1 MGRSLLQAT
10 STCSTG
16 GSSTGCSVEICSVW
30 DPWAAGG
37 QPAPPGASPQ
47 ATGEL
52 LLRAW
57 STSCPPA
64 ALPLGAA
71 GLVLTP
77 CSPSCCCT
85 ATTPHPPVP
94 GLCPFKALGRD
105 AAPLSAGPAPSRQP
119 RERSAP
125 GAARRGPAP
134 SPPGA
139 MAMRELVEA
148 ECGGSNPLLKLAG
161 HFTQDKALRQEGLQ
175 GSLAWPSGAPGAAAV
190 SKPLGVASEDELV
203 GEFLQEQNA
212 PLLSR
217 APQTFKM
224 DDLLAEMQEI
234 EQSSF
239 RQAPQRAP
247 GVAALALSENWT
259 QEFLAAADNAGDVS
273 SDYNETD
280 WSQEFIAEVTDPL
293 SVSPAKWAEEYL
305 EQSEEKLWLGES
317 EDQSL
322 ADKWYEEYQPE
333 DDLKKTAS
341 DFLSKVDDPKLNSSE
356 GASDAWVDQFTR
368 SGNMSAL
375 DTEFEQAK
383 TAVESDVD
391 FWDKLQAEWEE
402 MAKRDAEAHPWLT
415 DYEDL
420 NSSSYDKGYQFEE
433 DNPMRDHP
441 DAFEEGRKR
450 LAEGDL
456 PNAVL
461 LFEAAVQQKPDHME
475 AWQYLGTTQ
484 AENEQELLAISA
496 LRQCL
501 ELQPGNLTALM
512 ALAVSFTNESLQ
524 KQACETLRDWLRHK
538 PAYAHLLEKEP
549 EESASGPNLG
559 HSKRVLGS
567 LLSDSLFVEV
577 KELFLAAVRSNPST
591 VDPDVQCGLGV
602 LFNLSG
608 EYERAVDCFS
618 AALSVHPNDHLLWNK
633 LGATLAN
640 GNRSEE
646 AVAAYRRALELQPGY
661 IRSRYNLG
669 ISCINLGAHRE
680 AVEHFLEALHM
691 QQKSRGPRGQQGAMS
706 DNIWST
712 LRMALSMLGQSD
724 LYRAADAHDLPTL
737 LQAFGLQQ

>member
-1 MGRSLLQAT
+1 
-10 STCSTG
+10 
-16 GSSTGCSVEICSVW
+16 
-30 DPWAAGG
+30 
-37 QPAPPGASPQ
+37 
-47 ATGEL
+47 
-52 LLRAW
+52 
-57 STSCPPA
+57 
-64 ALPLGAA
+64 
-71 GLVLTP
+71 
-77 CSPSCCCT
+77 
-85 ATTPHPPVP
+85 
-94 GLCPFKALGRD
+94 
-105 AAPLSAGPAPSRQP
+105 
-119 RERSAP
+119 
-125 GAARRGPAP
+125 
-134 SPPGA
+134 
-139 MAMRELVEA
+139 MAMRELVEP
-148 ECGGSNPLLKLAG
+148 ECGGSNPLMKLAG

-175 GSLAWPSGAPGAAAV
+175 GPLAWPSGAPGAAAV
-190 SKPLGVASEDELV
+190 SKPLGVATEDELV

-247 GVAALALSENWT
+247 GVAALAMSENWT
-259 QEFLAAADNAGDVS
+259 QEFLAAVDSAGDVS
-273 SDYNETD
+273 SDYNEAD

-317 EDQSL
+317 EDQSV

-333 DDLKKTAS
+333 DDLKKTVS
-341 DFLSKVDDPKLNSSE
+341 DFLSKVDDPKLKNSE
-356 GASDAWVDQFTR
+356 GASDAWVDQFAQ
-368 SGNMSAL
+368 SGNMSTL

-402 MAKRDAEAHPWLT
+402 MAKRDAEAHPWLS

-420 NSSSYDKGYQFEE
+420 SSSSYDKGYQFEE

-450 LAEGDL
+450 LEEGDL

-538 PAYAHLLEKEP
+538 ADYAHLLENKP
-549 EESASGPNLG
+549 EDGVSGTNLG
-559 HSKRVLGS
+559 PSKRVLGS
-567 LLSDSLFVEV
+567 LLSDSLFMEV

-608 EYERAVDCFS
+608 EYEKAVDCFS
-618 AALSVHPNDHLLWNK
+618 AALSVRPSDHLLWNK

-724 LYRAADAHDLPTL
+724 LYGAADARDLLTL

>member
-1 MGRSLLQAT
+1 
-10 STCSTG
+10 
-16 GSSTGCSVEICSVW
+16 
-30 DPWAAGG
+30 
-37 QPAPPGASPQ
+37 
-47 ATGEL
+47 
-52 LLRAW
+52 
-57 STSCPPA
+57 
-64 ALPLGAA
+64 
-71 GLVLTP
+71 
-77 CSPSCCCT
+77 
-85 ATTPHPPVP
+85 
-94 GLCPFKALGRD
+94 
-105 AAPLSAGPAPSRQP
+105 
-119 RERSAP
+119 
-125 GAARRGPAP
+125 
-134 SPPGA
+134 
-139 MAMRELVEA
+139 MAMRELVEP
-148 ECGGSNPLLKLAG
+148 ECGGSNPLMKLAG
-161 HFTQDKALRQEGLQ
+161 HFTQDKALRQEGLR
-175 GSLAWPSGAPGAAAV
+175 GPSAWPPAGLGAEAV
-190 SKPLGVASEDELV
+190 SKPLGVASEDELAA
-203 GEFLQEQNA
+203 EFLQEQNA

-247 GVAALALSENWT
+247 GVAALALSENWA
-259 QEFLAAADNAGDVS
+259 QEFLGAADTTTDVS
-273 SDYNETD
+273 PDYNEAD

-305 EQSEEKLWLGES
+305 EQSEEKLWLGET

-333 DDLKKTAS
+333 DELKKTAN
-341 DFLSKVDDPKLNSSE
+341 DFLSKVDDPKLNNSE
-356 GASDAWVDQFTR
+356 FLKFVRQIGDGRVSIEANQVTLTPRDQDQAEQWTAEFIQQQGVSDAWVDQFSRT
-368 SGNMSAL
+368 GNVSTL
-375 DTEFEQAK
+375 DTEFQQAK

-402 MAKRDAEAHPWLT
+402 MAKRDAEAHPWLS

-420 NSSSYDKGYQFEE
+420 STSSYDKGYLFEK

-441 DAFEEGRKR
+441 QAFDEGLKC
-450 LAEGDL
+450 LEKGDL

-461 LFEAAVQQKPDHME
+461 LFEAAVQQKPDHVE

-484 AENEQELLAISA
+484 AENEQELSAISA

-501 ELQPGNLTALM
+501 ELQPENVTALM

-538 PAYAHLLEKEP
+538 PAYAHLVGKEP
-549 EESASGPNLG
+549 EGSSLG
-559 HSKRVLGS
+559 SSKRILGS

-577 KELFLAAVRSNPST
+577 KDLFLAAVRSDPSA

-608 EYERAVDCFS
+608 EYEKAVDCFS
-618 AALSVHPNDHLLWNK
+618 AALSVRPNDHLLWNK

-724 LYRAADAHDLPTL
+724 LYGAADARDLPTL

>member
-1 MGRSLLQAT
+1 
-10 STCSTG
+10 
-16 GSSTGCSVEICSVW
+16 
-30 DPWAAGG
+30 
-37 QPAPPGASPQ
+37 
-47 ATGEL
+47 
-52 LLRAW
+52 
-57 STSCPPA
+57 
-64 ALPLGAA
+64 
-71 GLVLTP
+71 
-77 CSPSCCCT
+77 
-85 ATTPHPPVP
+85 
-94 GLCPFKALGRD
+94 
-105 AAPLSAGPAPSRQP
+105 
-119 RERSAP
+119 
-125 GAARRGPAP
+125 
-134 SPPGA
+134 
-139 MAMRELVEA
+139 MAMRELVEP
-148 ECGGSNPLLKLAG
+148 ECGGSNPLMKLAG
-161 HFTQDKALRQEGLQ
+161 HFTQDKALRQEGLRRP
-175 GSLAWPSGAPGAAAV
+175 LARPPAGLGAEAV
-190 SKPLGVASEDELV
+190 TKPLGVASEDELA

-247 GVAALALSENWT
+247 GVAALALSENWA
-259 QEFLAAADNAGDVS
+259 QEFLGAAYTTTDVS
-273 SDYNETD
+273 PDYNEAD

-305 EQSEEKLWLGES
+305 EQSEEKLWLGET

-333 DDLKKTAS
+333 DDLKKTAN
-341 DFLSKVDDPKLNSSE
+341 DFLSKVDDPKLNNSE
-356 GASDAWVDQFTR
+356 GVSDAWVDQFSRT
-368 SGNMSAL
+368 GNASTL

-383 TAVESDVD
+383 TALESDVD

-402 MAKRDAEAHPWLT
+402 MAKRDAEAHPWLS

-420 NSSSYDKGYQFEE
+420 STSSYDKGYHFEK

-441 DAFEEGRKR
+441 QAFEEGLKC
-450 LAEGDL
+450 LEKGDL

-484 AENEQELLAISA
+484 AENEQELSAISA

-538 PAYAHLLEKEP
+538 PAYAHLMGKEP
-549 EESASGPNLG
+549 EGSSLASSLG
-559 HSKRVLGS
+559 SSKRILGS
-567 LLSDSLFVEV
+567 LLSDSLFMEV
-577 KELFLAAVRSNPST
+577 KDLFLAAVRSDPSA

-608 EYERAVDCFS
+608 EYEKAVDCFS
-618 AALSVHPNDHLLWNK
+618 AALSVCPNDHLLWNK

-724 LYRAADAHDLPTL
+724 LYGAADARDLPTL

>member
-1 MGRSLLQAT
+1 
-10 STCSTG
+10 
-16 GSSTGCSVEICSVW
+16 
-30 DPWAAGG
+30 
-37 QPAPPGASPQ
+37 
-47 ATGEL
+47 
-52 LLRAW
+52 
-57 STSCPPA
+57 
-64 ALPLGAA
+64 
-71 GLVLTP
+71 
-77 CSPSCCCT
+77 
-85 ATTPHPPVP
+85 
-94 GLCPFKALGRD
+94 
-105 AAPLSAGPAPSRQP
+105 
-119 RERSAP
+119 
-125 GAARRGPAP
+125 
-134 SPPGA
+134 
-139 MAMRELVEA
+139 MAMRELVEP
-148 ECGGSNPLLKLAG
+148 ECGGSNPLMKLAG
-161 HFTQDKALRQEGLQ
+161 HFTQDKALRQEGLR
-175 GSLAWPSGAPGAAAV
+175 GPSAWPPAGLGAEAV
-190 SKPLGVASEDELV
+190 SKPLGVASEDELAA
-203 GEFLQEQNA
+203 EFLQEQNA

-247 GVAALALSENWT
+247 GVAALALSENWA
-259 QEFLAAADNAGDVS
+259 QEFLGAADTTTDVFP
-273 SDYNETD
+273 DYNEAD

-305 EQSEEKLWLGES
+305 EQSEEKLWLGET

-333 DDLKKTAS
+333 DDLKKTAN
-341 DFLSKVDDPKLNSSE
+341 DFLSKVDDPKLNNSE
-356 GASDAWVDQFTR
+356 FLKFVRQIGDGRVSIEANQVTLTPRDQDQAEQWTAEFIQQQGVSDAWVDQFTR
-368 SGNMSAL
+368 TGNASTL

-402 MAKRDAEAHPWLT
+402 MAKRDAEAHPWLS

-420 NSSSYDKGYQFEE
+420 RTSSYDKGYLFEK

-441 DAFEEGRKR
+441 QAFDEGLKC
-450 LAEGDL
+450 LEKGDL

-461 LFEAAVQQKPDHME
+461 LFEAAVQQKPDHVE
-475 AWQYLGTTQ
+475 VSGARRAGLLQAWQYLGTTQ
-484 AENEQELLAISA
+484 AENEQELSAISA

-501 ELQPGNLTALM
+501 ALQPGNVTALM

-538 PAYAHLLEKEP
+538 PAYAHLVGKDP
-549 EESASGPNLG
+549 EGSSLASSLG
-559 HSKRVLGS
+559 SSKRILGS
-567 LLSDSLFVEV
+567 LLSDSLFMEV
-577 KELFLAAVRSNPST
+577 KDLFLAAVRSAPSA

-608 EYERAVDCFS
+608 EYKKAVDCFS
-618 AALSVHPNDHLLWNK
+618 AALSVRPNDHLLWNK

-724 LYRAADAHDLPTL
+724 LYGAADAHDLPTL

>member
-1 MGRSLLQAT
+1 
-10 STCSTG
+10 
-16 GSSTGCSVEICSVW
+16 
-30 DPWAAGG
+30 
-37 QPAPPGASPQ
+37 
-47 ATGEL
+47 
-52 LLRAW
+52 
-57 STSCPPA
+57 
-64 ALPLGAA
+64 
-71 GLVLTP
+71 
-77 CSPSCCCT
+77 
-85 ATTPHPPVP
+85 
-94 GLCPFKALGRD
+94 
-105 AAPLSAGPAPSRQP
+105 
-119 RERSAP
+119 
-125 GAARRGPAP
+125 
-134 SPPGA
+134 
-139 MAMRELVEA
+139 MAMRDLVEP
-148 ECGGSNPLLKLAG
+148 ECGGSNPLMKLAA

-175 GSLAWPSGAPGAAAV
+175 GPLSWPPGAPGAV

-212 PLLSR
+212 PLLSH

-234 EQSSF
+234 EQSNF

-259 QEFLAAADNAGDVS
+259 QEFLAQADSVGDVS
-273 SDYNETD
+273 SDYNEAD

-322 ADKWYEEYQPE
+322 ADKWYQEYQPE

-341 DFLSKVDDPKLNSSE
+341 DFLSKVDDPKLNNSE
-356 GASDAWVDQFTR
+356 FLKFVRQIGDGRVSIEANQVTLRDQDQAEQWAAEFIQQQGTSDAWVDQFAQ
-368 SGNMSAL
+368 SGNMSTL

-402 MAKRDAEAHPWLT
+402 MAKRDAEAHPWLS

-420 NSSSYDKGYQFEE
+420 SASSYDKGYQFEE
-433 DNPMRDHP
+433 DNHMRDHP
-441 DAFEEGRKR
+441 EAFEEGLRR
-450 LAEGDL
+450 LEEGDL

-461 LFEAAVQQKPDHME
+461 LFEAAVQQKPDHIE

-524 KQACETLRDWLRHK
+524 KQ
-538 PAYAHLLEKEP
+538 
-549 EESASGPNLG
+549 
-559 HSKRVLGS
+559 
-567 LLSDSLFVEV
+567 
-577 KELFLAAVRSNPST
+577 
-591 VDPDVQCGLGV
+591 
-602 LFNLSG
+602 
-608 EYERAVDCFS
+608 
-618 AALSVHPNDHLLWNK
+618 DHLLWNK

-691 QQKSRGPRGQQGAMS
+691 QQKSRGPRGQQGTMS

-724 LYRAADAHDLPTL
+724 LYGAADAHDLPTL

>member
-1 MGRSLLQAT
+1 
-10 STCSTG
+10 
-16 GSSTGCSVEICSVW
+16 
-30 DPWAAGG
+30 
-37 QPAPPGASPQ
+37 
-47 ATGEL
+47 
-52 LLRAW
+52 
-57 STSCPPA
+57 
-64 ALPLGAA
+64 
-71 GLVLTP
+71 
-77 CSPSCCCT
+77 
-85 ATTPHPPVP
+85 
-94 GLCPFKALGRD
+94 
-105 AAPLSAGPAPSRQP
+105 
-119 RERSAP
+119 
-125 GAARRGPAP
+125 
-134 SPPGA
+134 
-139 MAMRELVEA
+139 MAMRELVEP
-148 ECGGSNPLLKLAG
+148 ECGGSNPLMKLAG

-175 GSLAWPSGAPGAAAV
+175 GPLAWPPGAPGAAAV
-190 SKPLGVASEDELV
+190 SKPLGVATEDELV

-259 QEFLAAADNAGDVS
+259 QEFLAAADSAGDVS
-273 SDYNETD
+273 SDYNEAD

-293 SVSPAKWAEEYL
+293 SASPAKWAEEYL

-333 DDLKKTAS
+333 DDLKKTVS
-341 DFLSKVDDPKLNSSE
+341 DFLSKVDDPKLKNSE
-356 GASDAWVDQFTR
+356 GSSDAWVDQFAR
-368 SGNMSAL
+368 SGNVSTL

-402 MAKRDAEAHPWLT
+402 MAKRDAEAHPWLS

-420 NSSSYDKGYQFEE
+420 SSSSYDKGYQFEE

-538 PAYAHLLEKEP
+538 PDYAHLLEKEP
-549 EESASGPNLG
+549 EDSVSGTILG
-559 HSKRVLGS
+559 PSKRVLGS
-567 LLSDSLFVEV
+567 LLSDSLFMEV

-608 EYERAVDCFS
+608 EYEKAVDCFS
-618 AALSVHPNDHLLWNK
+618 AALSVRPNDHLLWNK

-724 LYRAADAHDLPTL
+724 LYGAADAHDLPTL

>member
-1 MGRSLLQAT
+1 
-10 STCSTG
+10 
-16 GSSTGCSVEICSVW
+16 
-30 DPWAAGG
+30 
-37 QPAPPGASPQ
+37 
-47 ATGEL
+47 
-52 LLRAW
+52 
-57 STSCPPA
+57 
-64 ALPLGAA
+64 
-71 GLVLTP
+71 
-77 CSPSCCCT
+77 
-85 ATTPHPPVP
+85 
-94 GLCPFKALGRD
+94 
-105 AAPLSAGPAPSRQP
+105 
-119 RERSAP
+119 
-125 GAARRGPAP
+125 
-134 SPPGA
+134 
-139 MAMRELVEA
+139 MAMRDLVEP
-148 ECGGSNPLLKLAG
+148 ECGGSNPLMKLAS

-175 GSLAWPSGAPGAAAV
+175 GPRSWPPGIPGAV

-234 EQSSF
+234 EQSNF

-259 QEFLAAADNAGDVS
+259 QEFLAQADSAGDVS
-273 SDYNETD
+273 SDYNEAD

-341 DFLSKVDDPKLNSSE
+341 DFLSKVDDPKLSNSE
-356 GASDAWVDQFTR
+356 GASDAWVDEFAQ
-368 SGNMSAL
+368 SGNMSTL

-402 MAKRDAEAHPWLT
+402 MAKRDAEAHPWLS

-420 NSSSYDKGYQFEE
+420 SSSSYDKGYQFEE

-441 DAFEEGRKR
+441 EAFEEGRKR
-450 LAEGDL
+450 LEEGDL

-524 KQACETLRDWLRHK
+524 KQACETLRDWLRNK

-549 EESASGPNLG
+549 EGNVSGTNLG
-559 HSKRVLGS
+559 PPKRVLGS
-567 LLSDSLFVEV
+567 LLSDSLFTEV
-577 KELFLAAVRSNPST
+577 KELFLAAVRSNPSA

-608 EYERAVDCFS
+608 EYEKAVDCFS
-618 AALSVHPNDHLLWNK
+618 AALSVRPNDHLLWNK

-724 LYRAADAHDLPTL
+724 LYGAADAHDLPTL

>member
-1 MGRSLLQAT
+1 
-10 STCSTG
+10 
-16 GSSTGCSVEICSVW
+16 
-30 DPWAAGG
+30 
-37 QPAPPGASPQ
+37 
-47 ATGEL
+47 
-52 LLRAW
+52 
-57 STSCPPA
+57 
-64 ALPLGAA
+64 
-71 GLVLTP
+71 
-77 CSPSCCCT
+77 
-85 ATTPHPPVP
+85 
-94 GLCPFKALGRD
+94 
-105 AAPLSAGPAPSRQP
+105 
-119 RERSAP
+119 
-125 GAARRGPAP
+125 
-134 SPPGA
+134 
-139 MAMRELVEA
+139 MAMRELVEP
-148 ECGGSNPLLKLAG
+148 ECGGSNPLMKLAG

-175 GSLAWPSGAPGAAAV
+175 GPLAWPPGAPGAAAV
-190 SKPLGVASEDELV
+190 SLAVPKPLGVATEDELV

-259 QEFLAAADNAGDVS
+259 QEFLAAADSAGDVS
-273 SDYNETD
+273 SDYNEAD

-333 DDLKKTAS
+333 DDLKKTVS
-341 DFLSKVDDPKLNSSE
+341 DFLSKVDDPKLKNSE
-356 GASDAWVDQFTR
+356 GASDAWVDQYAR
-368 SGNMSAL
+368 SGNMSTL

-402 MAKRDAEAHPWLT
+402 MAKRDAEAHPWLS

-420 NSSSYDKGYQFEE
+420 SSSSYDKGYQFEE

-441 DAFEEGRKR
+441 DAFEEGRRR
-450 LAEGDL
+450 LEEGDL

-524 KQACETLRDWLRHK
+524 KQACETLRDWLQHK
-538 PAYAHLLEKEP
+538 PDYAHLLKKET
-549 EESASGPNLG
+549 EEGVSRTDLGP
-559 HSKRVLGS
+559 SKRVLGS
-567 LLSDSLFVEV
+567 LLSDSLFTEV
-577 KELFLAAVRSNPST
+577 KELFLAAVRSNPSS

-608 EYERAVDCFS
+608 EYEKAVDCFS
-618 AALSVHPNDHLLWNK
+618 AALSVRPNDHLLWNK

-724 LYRAADAHDLPTL
+724 LYRAADARDLPTL

>member
-1 MGRSLLQAT
+1 
-10 STCSTG
+10 
-16 GSSTGCSVEICSVW
+16 
-30 DPWAAGG
+30 
-37 QPAPPGASPQ
+37 
-47 ATGEL
+47 
-52 LLRAW
+52 
-57 STSCPPA
+57 
-64 ALPLGAA
+64 
-71 GLVLTP
+71 
-77 CSPSCCCT
+77 
-85 ATTPHPPVP
+85 
-94 GLCPFKALGRD
+94 
-105 AAPLSAGPAPSRQP
+105 
-119 RERSAP
+119 
-125 GAARRGPAP
+125 
-134 SPPGA
+134 
-139 MAMRELVEA
+139 MAMRELVEP
-148 ECGGSNPLLKLAG
+148 ECGGSNPLMKLAG
-161 HFTQDKALRQEGLQ
+161 HFTQDKALRQEGLRHP
-175 GSLAWPSGAPGAAAV
+175 LAWPPAGLGAEAV
-190 SKPLGVASEDELV
+190 TKPLGVASEDELA

-247 GVAALALSENWT
+247 GVAALALSENWA
-259 QEFLAAADNAGDVS
+259 QEFLGAAYTTTDVS
-273 SDYNETD
+273 PDYNEAD

-305 EQSEEKLWLGES
+305 EQSEEKLWLGET

-333 DDLKKTAS
+333 DDLKKTAN
-341 DFLSKVDDPKLNSSE
+341 DFLSKVDDPKLNNSE
-356 GASDAWVDQFTR
+356 FLKFVRQIGDGRVSIEANQVTLTPRDQDQAEQWAAEFVQQQGVSDAWVDQFSQT
-368 SGNMSAL
+368 GNASTL

-383 TAVESDVD
+383 TALESDVD

-402 MAKRDAEAHPWLT
+402 MAKRDAEAHPWLS

-420 NSSSYDKGYQFEE
+420 STSSYDKGYHFEK

-441 DAFEEGRKR
+441 QAFEEGLKC
-450 LAEGDL
+450 LEKGDL

-484 AENEQELLAISA
+484 AENEQELSAISA

-538 PAYAHLLEKEP
+538 PAYAHLMGKEP
-549 EESASGPNLG
+549 EGSSMASSLG
-559 HSKRVLGS
+559 SSKRILGS
-567 LLSDSLFVEV
+567 LLSDSLFMEV
-577 KELFLAAVRSNPST
+577 KDLFLAAVRSDPSA

-608 EYERAVDCFS
+608 EYEKAVDCFS
-618 AALSVHPNDHLLWNK
+618 AALSVCPNDHLLWNK

-724 LYRAADAHDLPTL
+724 LYGAADARDLPTL

>member
-1 MGRSLLQAT
+1 
-10 STCSTG
+10 
-16 GSSTGCSVEICSVW
+16 
-30 DPWAAGG
+30 
-37 QPAPPGASPQ
+37 
-47 ATGEL
+47 
-52 LLRAW
+52 
-57 STSCPPA
+57 
-64 ALPLGAA
+64 
-71 GLVLTP
+71 
-77 CSPSCCCT
+77 
-85 ATTPHPPVP
+85 
-94 GLCPFKALGRD
+94 
-105 AAPLSAGPAPSRQP
+105 
-119 RERSAP
+119 
-125 GAARRGPAP
+125 
-134 SPPGA
+134 
-139 MAMRELVEA
+139 MAMRELVEP
-148 ECGGSNPLLKLAG
+148 ECGGSNPLMKLAG

-175 GSLAWPSGAPGAAAV
+175 GPLAWPPGVPGAAAV
-190 SKPLGVASEDELV
+190 SKPLGVATEDELV

-247 GVAALALSENWT
+247 GVAALAMSENWT
-259 QEFLAAADNAGDVS
+259 QEFLAAADSAGEVS
-273 SDYNETD
+273 SDYNEAD

-333 DDLKKTAS
+333 DDLKKTVS
-341 DFLSKVDDPKLNSSE
+341 DFLSKVDDPKLKNSEFLKFVRQIGDGRVSIE
-356 GASDAWVDQFTR
+356 ANQVTHRDQDQ
-368 SGNMSAL
+368 AEQWAA
-375 DTEFEQAK
+375 EFIQQQ
-383 TAVESDVD
+383 SDVD

-402 MAKRDAEAHPWLT
+402 MAKRDAEAHPWLS

-420 NSSSYDKGYQFEE
+420 SSSSYDKGYQFEE

-450 LAEGDL
+450 LEEGDL

-538 PAYAHLLEKEP
+538 PDYAHLLEKELQ
-549 EESASGPNLG
+549 ESVSGTNLG
-559 HSKRVLGS
+559 PSKHVLGS
-567 LLSDSLFVEV
+567 LLSDSLFMEV

-608 EYERAVDCFS
+608 EYEKAVDCFS
-618 AALSVHPNDHLLWNK
+618 AALSVRPNDHLLWNK

-724 LYRAADAHDLPTL
+724 LYGAADAHDLPTL

>member
-1 MGRSLLQAT
+1 
-10 STCSTG
+10 
-16 GSSTGCSVEICSVW
+16 
-30 DPWAAGG
+30 
-37 QPAPPGASPQ
+37 
-47 ATGEL
+47 
-52 LLRAW
+52 
-57 STSCPPA
+57 
-64 ALPLGAA
+64 
-71 GLVLTP
+71 
-77 CSPSCCCT
+77 
-85 ATTPHPPVP
+85 
-94 GLCPFKALGRD
+94 
-105 AAPLSAGPAPSRQP
+105 
-119 RERSAP
+119 
-125 GAARRGPAP
+125 
-134 SPPGA
+134 
-139 MAMRELVEA
+139 MAMRELVEP
-148 ECGGSNPLLKLAG
+148 ECGGSNPLMKLAG
-161 HFTQDKALRQEGLQ
+161 HFTQDKALRQEGLR
-175 GSLAWPSGAPGAAAV
+175 GPSVWPPAGLGAEAV
-190 SKPLGVASEDELV
+190 SKPLGVASEDELAA
-203 GEFLQEQNA
+203 EFLQEQNA

-247 GVAALALSENWT
+247 GVAALALSENWA
-259 QEFLAAADNAGDVS
+259 QEFLEAAYTTTDVS
-273 SDYNETD
+273 PDYNEAD

-305 EQSEEKLWLGES
+305 EQSEEKLWLGET

-333 DDLKKTAS
+333 DDLKKTAN
-341 DFLSKVDDPKLNSSE
+341 DFLSKVDDPKLNNSE

-368 SGNMSAL
+368 TGNASTL

-402 MAKRDAEAHPWLT
+402 MAKRDAEAHPWLS

-420 NSSSYDKGYQFEE
+420 STSSYDKGYHFEK

-441 DAFEEGRKR
+441 QAFEEGLKC
-450 LAEGDL
+450 LEKGDL

-484 AENEQELLAISA
+484 AENEQELSAISA

-524 KQACETLRDWLRHK
+524 KQACETLRDWLHHK
-538 PAYAHLLEKEP
+538 PAYAHLVGKEP
-549 EESASGPNLG
+549 EGSSLASGLG
-559 HSKRVLGS
+559 SSKRILGS

-577 KELFLAAVRSNPST
+577 KDLFLAAVRSDPLA

-608 EYERAVDCFS
+608 EYEKAVDCFS
-618 AALSVHPNDHLLWNK
+618 VALSVRPNDHLLWNK

-724 LYRAADAHDLPTL
+724 LYGAADARDLPTL

>member
-1 MGRSLLQAT
+1 
-10 STCSTG
+10 
-16 GSSTGCSVEICSVW
+16 
-30 DPWAAGG
+30 
-37 QPAPPGASPQ
+37 
-47 ATGEL
+47 
-52 LLRAW
+52 
-57 STSCPPA
+57 
-64 ALPLGAA
+64 
-71 GLVLTP
+71 
-77 CSPSCCCT
+77 
-85 ATTPHPPVP
+85 
-94 GLCPFKALGRD
+94 
-105 AAPLSAGPAPSRQP
+105 
-119 RERSAP
+119 
-125 GAARRGPAP
+125 
-134 SPPGA
+134 
-139 MAMRELVEA
+139 MAMRELVEP
-148 ECGGSNPLLKLAG
+148 ECGGSNPLMKLAG

-175 GSLAWPSGAPGAAAV
+175 GPSAWPPAGLGAEAV
-190 SKPLGVASEDELV
+190 SKPLGVASEDELAA
-203 GEFLQEQNA
+203 EFLQEQNA

-247 GVAALALSENWT
+247 GVAALALSENWA
-259 QEFLAAADNAGDVS
+259 QEFLGAADTTTDVS
-273 SDYNETD
+273 PDYNEAD

-305 EQSEEKLWLGES
+305 EQSEEKLWLGET

-333 DDLKKTAS
+333 NELKKTAN
-341 DFLSKVDDPKLNSSE
+341 DFLSKVDDPKLNNSE
-356 GASDAWVDQFTR
+356 FLKFVRQIGDGRVSIETNQVTLTPRDQEQAEQWTAEFIQQQGVSDAWVDQFTR
-368 SGNMSAL
+368 TGNVSTL
-375 DTEFEQAK
+375 DREFEQAK

-391 FWDKLQAEWEE
+391 FWDRLQAEWEE
-402 MAKRDAEAHPWLT
+402 MAKRDAEAHPWLS

-420 NSSSYDKGYQFEE
+420 STSSYDK
-433 DNPMRDHP
+433 
-441 DAFEEGRKR
+441 
-450 LAEGDL
+450 
-456 PNAVL
+456 
-461 LFEAAVQQKPDHME
+461 

-484 AENEQELLAISA
+484 AENEQELSAISA

-501 ELQPGNLTALM
+501 ELQPENVTALM

-538 PAYAHLLEKEP
+538 PAYAHLVGKEP
-549 EESASGPNLG
+549 EGSSLASSLG
-559 HSKRVLGS
+559 SSKRILSS
-567 LLSDSLFVEV
+567 LLSDSLFMEV
-577 KELFLAAVRSNPST
+577 KDLFLAAVRSDPSA

-608 EYERAVDCFS
+608 EYEKAVDCFS
-618 AALSVHPNDHLLWNK
+618 AALSVRPNDHLLWNK

-724 LYRAADAHDLPTL
+724 LYGAADARDLPTL

>member
-1 MGRSLLQAT
+1 
-10 STCSTG
+10 
-16 GSSTGCSVEICSVW
+16 
-30 DPWAAGG
+30 
-37 QPAPPGASPQ
+37 
-47 ATGEL
+47 
-52 LLRAW
+52 
-57 STSCPPA
+57 
-64 ALPLGAA
+64 
-71 GLVLTP
+71 
-77 CSPSCCCT
+77 
-85 ATTPHPPVP
+85 
-94 GLCPFKALGRD
+94 
-105 AAPLSAGPAPSRQP
+105 
-119 RERSAP
+119 
-125 GAARRGPAP
+125 
-134 SPPGA
+134 
-139 MAMRELVEA
+139 MAMRELVEP

-175 GSLAWPSGAPGAAAV
+175 GSLGWPPGAAGAAAV

-203 GEFLQEQNA
+203 GEFLQGQNA
-212 PLLSR
+212 PLLSH

-259 QEFLAAADNAGDVS
+259 QEFLAAADTAGDVA
-273 SDYNETD
+273 SDYNEAD

-317 EDQSL
+317 EDQSV
-322 ADKWYEEYQPE
+322 ADKWYEEYQSE

-356 GASDAWVDQFTR
+356 GASDAWVDQFAR
-368 SGNMSAL
+368 SGNISAL

-402 MAKRDAEAHPWLT
+402 MAKRDAEAHPWLS
-415 DYEDL
+415 DYDDL
-420 NSSSYDKGYQFEE
+420 SSSSYDKGYQFEE

-450 LAEGDL
+450 LEEGDL

-496 LRQCL
+496 LRRCL

-538 PAYAHLLEKEP
+538 QAYAHLLEKEP
-549 EESASGPNLG
+549 EENASETNLG
-559 HSKRVLGS
+559 TSKRVLGS
-567 LLSDSLFVEV
+567 LLSDSLFAEV

-608 EYERAVDCFS
+608 EYEKAVDCFS
-618 AALSVHPNDHLLWNK
+618 AALSVRPNDHLLWNK

-724 LYRAADAHDLPTL
+724 LYGAADAHDLPTL
-737 LQAFGLQQ
+737 LRAFGLQQ

>member
-1 MGRSLLQAT
+1 
-10 STCSTG
+10 
-16 GSSTGCSVEICSVW
+16 
-30 DPWAAGG
+30 
-37 QPAPPGASPQ
+37 
-47 ATGEL
+47 
-52 LLRAW
+52 
-57 STSCPPA
+57 
-64 ALPLGAA
+64 
-71 GLVLTP
+71 
-77 CSPSCCCT
+77 
-85 ATTPHPPVP
+85 
-94 GLCPFKALGRD
+94 
-105 AAPLSAGPAPSRQP
+105 
-119 RERSAP
+119 
-125 GAARRGPAP
+125 
-134 SPPGA
+134 
-139 MAMRELVEA
+139 MAMRELVEP
-148 ECGGSNPLLKLAG
+148 ECGGSNPLMKLAG

-175 GSLAWPSGAPGAAAV
+175 GPLAWPPGAPEAAAV
-190 SKPLGVASEDELV
+190 SKPLGVATEDELV
-203 GEFLQEQNA
+203 GEFLQAQNA

-259 QEFLAAADNAGDVS
+259 QEFLAAADNAGDTS
-273 SDYNETD
+273 SDYNEAD

-305 EQSEEKLWLGES
+305 EQSEEKLWLGDS

-322 ADKWYEEYQPE
+322 ADKWYEEYHPE
-333 DDLKKTAS
+333 DDLKKTVT
-341 DFLSKVDDPKLNSSE
+341 DFLSKVDDPKLKNTE
-356 GASDAWVDQFTR
+356 GASDAWVDQFAR
-368 SGNMSAL
+368 SGNMSTL

-383 TAVESDVD
+383 AAVESDVE
-391 FWDKLQAEWEE
+391 FWDKLQAECEE
-402 MAKRDAEAHPWLT
+402 MAKRDAEAHPWLSE
-415 DYEDL
+415 YEDL

-450 LAEGDL
+450 LEEGDL

-538 PAYAHLLEKEP
+538 PDYAHLLNKEP
-549 EESASGPNLG
+549 EESISGTNLG
-559 HSKRVLGS
+559 PPKRVLSS
-567 LLSDSLFVEV
+567 LLSDSLFMEV

-608 EYERAVDCFS
+608 EYEKAVDCFS
-618 AALSVHPNDHLLWNK
+618 AALSVRPNDHLLWNK

-724 LYRAADAHDLPTL
+724 LYGAADARDLPTL

>member
-1 MGRSLLQAT
+1 
-10 STCSTG
+10 
-16 GSSTGCSVEICSVW
+16 
-30 DPWAAGG
+30 
-37 QPAPPGASPQ
+37 
-47 ATGEL
+47 
-52 LLRAW
+52 
-57 STSCPPA
+57 
-64 ALPLGAA
+64 
-71 GLVLTP
+71 
-77 CSPSCCCT
+77 
-85 ATTPHPPVP
+85 
-94 GLCPFKALGRD
+94 
-105 AAPLSAGPAPSRQP
+105 
-119 RERSAP
+119 
-125 GAARRGPAP
+125 
-134 SPPGA
+134 
-139 MAMRELVEA
+139 MAMRELVEP
-148 ECGGSNPLLKLAG
+148 ECGGSNPLMKLAG

-175 GSLAWPSGAPGAAAV
+175 APLAWPPGAPDAAAV
-190 SKPLGVASEDELV
+190 SKPLGVATEDELV
-203 GEFLQEQNA
+203 GEFLQAQNA

-273 SDYNETD
+273 SDYNEAD

-333 DDLKKTAS
+333 DDLKKTVT
-341 DFLSKVDDPKLNSSE
+341 DFLSKVDDPKLKNTE
-356 GASDAWVDQFTR
+356 GASDAWVDQFAR
-368 SGNMSAL
+368 SGNMTTL

-383 TAVESDVD
+383 AAVESDVE
-391 FWDKLQAEWEE
+391 FWDKLQAECEE
-402 MAKRDAEAHPWLT
+402 MAKRDAEAHPWLSE
-415 DYEDL
+415 YEDL

-450 LAEGDL
+450 LEEGDL

-538 PAYAHLLEKEP
+538 PDYAHLLNKEP
-549 EESASGPNLG
+549 EESVSGTSLG
-559 HSKRVLGS
+559 PSKRVLSS
-567 LLSDSLFVEV
+567 LLSDSLFMEV

-608 EYERAVDCFS
+608 EYEKAVDCFS
-618 AALSVHPNDHLLWNK
+618 AALSVRPNDHLLWNK

-724 LYRAADAHDLPTL
+724 LYGAADARDLPTL
-737 LQAFGLQQ
+737 LRAFGLQQ

>member
-1 MGRSLLQAT
+1 
-10 STCSTG
+10 
-16 GSSTGCSVEICSVW
+16 
-30 DPWAAGG
+30 
-37 QPAPPGASPQ
+37 
-47 ATGEL
+47 
-52 LLRAW
+52 
-57 STSCPPA
+57 
-64 ALPLGAA
+64 
-71 GLVLTP
+71 
-77 CSPSCCCT
+77 
-85 ATTPHPPVP
+85 
-94 GLCPFKALGRD
+94 
-105 AAPLSAGPAPSRQP
+105 
-119 RERSAP
+119 
-125 GAARRGPAP
+125 
-134 SPPGA
+134 
-139 MAMRELVEA
+139 MAMRELVEP
-148 ECGGSNPLLKLAG
+148 ECGGSNPLMKLAG

-175 GSLAWPSGAPGAAAV
+175 GPLAWPPGVPGSAAV
-190 SKPLGVASEDELV
+190 SKPLGVATEDELV

-259 QEFLAAADNAGDVS
+259 QEFLAAADSAGEVS
-273 SDYNETD
+273 SDYNEAD

-333 DDLKKTAS
+333 DDLKKTVS
-341 DFLSKVDDPKLNSSE
+341 DFLSKVDDPKLKNSE
-356 GASDAWVDQFTR
+356 GASDAWVDQFAQ

-402 MAKRDAEAHPWLT
+402 MAKRDAEAHPWLS

-420 NSSSYDKGYQFEE
+420 SSSSYDKGYQFEE

-450 LAEGDL
+450 LEEGDL

-538 PAYAHLLEKEP
+538 PDYAHLLEKELQ
-549 EESASGPNLG
+549 ESVSGTNLG
-559 HSKRVLGS
+559 PSKHVLGS
-567 LLSDSLFVEV
+567 LLSDSLFMEV

-608 EYERAVDCFS
+608 EYEKAVDCFS
-618 AALSVHPNDHLLWNK
+618 AALSVRPNDHLLWNK

-724 LYRAADAHDLPTL
+724 LYGAADAHDLPTL

>member
-1 MGRSLLQAT
+1 
-10 STCSTG
+10 
-16 GSSTGCSVEICSVW
+16 
-30 DPWAAGG
+30 
-37 QPAPPGASPQ
+37 
-47 ATGEL
+47 
-52 LLRAW
+52 
-57 STSCPPA
+57 
-64 ALPLGAA
+64 
-71 GLVLTP
+71 
-77 CSPSCCCT
+77 
-85 ATTPHPPVP
+85 
-94 GLCPFKALGRD
+94 
-105 AAPLSAGPAPSRQP
+105 
-119 RERSAP
+119 
-125 GAARRGPAP
+125 
-134 SPPGA
+134 
-139 MAMRELVEA
+139 MAMRELVEP
-148 ECGGSNPLLKLAG
+148 ECGGSNPLMKLAG

-175 GSLAWPSGAPGAAAV
+175 GPLAWPPGAPGAAAV
-190 SKPLGVASEDELV
+190 SKPLGVATEDELV

-234 EQSSF
+234 EQSNF

-259 QEFLAAADNAGDVS
+259 QEFLAAADSAGDVS
-273 SDYNETD
+273 SDYNEAD

-333 DDLKKTAS
+333 DDLKKTVS
-341 DFLSKVDDPKLNSSE
+341 DFLSKVDDPKLKNSE
-356 GASDAWVDQFTR
+356 GASDAWVDQFAR
-368 SGNMSAL
+368 SGNMSTL

-402 MAKRDAEAHPWLT
+402 MAKRDAEAHPWLS
-415 DYEDL
+415 DYEDIS
-420 NSSSYDKGYQFEE
+420 SSSYDKGYQFEE

-450 LAEGDL
+450 LEEGDL

-524 KQACETLRDWLRHK
+524 KQACETLRDWLHHK
-538 PAYAHLLEKEP
+538 PDYAHLLEKEP
-549 EESASGPNLG
+549 EESVSGTNLG
-559 HSKRVLGS
+559 PSKRVLGS
-567 LLSDSLFVEV
+567 LLSDSLFMEV

-608 EYERAVDCFS
+608 EYEKAVDCFS
-618 AALSVHPNDHLLWNK
+618 AALSVRPNDHLLWNK

-724 LYRAADAHDLPTL
+724 LYGAADAHDLPTL

>member
-1 MGRSLLQAT
+1 
-10 STCSTG
+10 
-16 GSSTGCSVEICSVW
+16 
-30 DPWAAGG
+30 
-37 QPAPPGASPQ
+37 
-47 ATGEL
+47 
-52 LLRAW
+52 
-57 STSCPPA
+57 
-64 ALPLGAA
+64 
-71 GLVLTP
+71 
-77 CSPSCCCT
+77 
-85 ATTPHPPVP
+85 
-94 GLCPFKALGRD
+94 
-105 AAPLSAGPAPSRQP
+105 
-119 RERSAP
+119 
-125 GAARRGPAP
+125 
-134 SPPGA
+134 
-139 MAMRELVEA
+139 MAMRELVEP
-148 ECGGSNPLLKLAG
+148 ECGGSNPLMKLAG

-175 GSLAWPSGAPGAAAV
+175 GPLAWPPGAPEAAAV
-190 SKPLGVASEDELV
+190 SKPLGVATEDELV
-203 GEFLQEQNA
+203 GEFLQAQNA

-259 QEFLAAADNAGDVS
+259 QEFLAAADNAGDTS
-273 SDYNETD
+273 SDYNEAD

-305 EQSEEKLWLGES
+305 EQSEEKLWLGDS

-322 ADKWYEEYQPE
+322 ADKWYEEYHPE
-333 DDLKKTAS
+333 DDLKKTVT
-341 DFLSKVDDPKLNSSE
+341 DFLSKVDDPKLKNTE
-356 GASDAWVDQFTR
+356 GASDAWVDQFAR
-368 SGNMSAL
+368 SGNMSTL

-383 TAVESDVD
+383 AAVE
-391 FWDKLQAEWEE
+391 LQAECEE
-402 MAKRDAEAHPWLT
+402 MAKRDAEAHPWLSE
-415 DYEDL
+415 YEDL

-450 LAEGDL
+450 LEEGDL

-538 PAYAHLLEKEP
+538 PDYAHLLNKEP
-549 EESASGPNLG
+549 EESISGTNLG
-559 HSKRVLGS
+559 PPKRVLSS
-567 LLSDSLFVEV
+567 LLSDSLFMEV

-608 EYERAVDCFS
+608 EYEKAVDCFS
-618 AALSVHPNDHLLWNK
+618 AALSVRPNDHLLWNK

-724 LYRAADAHDLPTL
+724 LYGAADARDLPTL